1 MYRVFALIP
10 PKSDLTIKTLLSQ
23 VETEFATSSVTL
35 NGNQITISRGEWDFE
50 LLEQSG
56 PEVLAESSD
65 IAEKM
70 AGQAEDS
77 DVAACDRRIDAWSET
92 PDPMLEY
99 FEDYQRVVGL
109 LKSFPDL
116 IVIDPTEPSFL

>member
-1 MYRVFALIP
+1 MYRVIALIP
-10 PKSDLTIKTLLSQ
+10 AKSDLTIEALLER
-23 VETEFATSSVTL
+23 VKTEFPTSSVTL
-35 NGNQITISRGEWDFE
+35 SGRQITISRGEWDFE

-56 PEVLAESSD
+56 ADVLAESKD

-70 AGQAEDS
+70 AGQAEDY
-77 DVAACDRRIDAWSET
+77 DVAACDHRFHGWSET

-109 LKSFPDL
+109 LKSFL
-116 IVIDPTEPSFL
+116 GLLVIDPAEPSFL